1 MLARILVGHLMDWE
15 EIEVHRDVKMPHSS
29 RQDRTFLEYKLAIY
43 DKAKRLNLLAM
54 TTRAIKSGPDRPIL
68 ELESPI
74 KVQDSLH
81 LVRSQLVICN
91 ILKKVT
97 NLFQT
102 GLFPHK
108 KVKFAKLSTKQVCNV
123 KKRPLQCLMLKKV
136 TNLFQIGLFAH
147 KKVKFA
153 KFRTK
158 QVCNV
163 KKKPFQCLTLNIIL
177 A

>member
-1 MLARILVGHLMDWE
+1 
-15 EIEVHRDVKMPHSS
+15 MPHSS
-29 RQDRTFLEYKLAIY
+29 RQDRTFLEYKLTIY
-43 DKAKRLNLLAM
+43 AKAKILNLLAM
-54 TTRAIKSGPDRPIL
+54 TTGAIKSGPDRPIL

-97 NLFQT
+97 NLFQI

-108 KVKFAKLSTKQVCNV
+108 KA
-123 KKRPLQCLMLKKV
+123 
-136 TNLFQIGLFAH
+136 
-147 KKVKFA
+147 KFA